1 MNGQIG
7 LIIHIQMMKIYASS
21 IIGSHGN
28 TAYKL
33 LLKAYRLLLNEYDY
47 AMKVTIYWQNHQY
60 RWIPYTSMV
69 HLPTARRVA
78 TNRTRSTGRK
88 HKIVDDKGIL
98 IDIINN

>member
-7 LIIHIQMMKIYASS
+7 LIIHILMMKIYASS

-33 LLKAYRLLLNEYDY
+33 LLNEYYY
-47 AMKVTIYWQNHQY
+47 AMKVTIYWQNHQF

-88 HKIVDDKGIL
+88 HKIVDDRGIL